1 MGYQIVED
9 MELLGFTIYKD
20 TSKITNNW
28 AKVVEKLTKK
38 IHNWKIFNL
47 SIQGR
52 IVVAKSHLLSSVQYI
67 GTILPL
73 NFESEELISGLIE
86 SFVQGGGKKKQKINF
101 MLPSVR
107 GA

>member
-38 IHNWKIFNL
+38 YIIGRFLICL
-47 SIQGR
+47 S
-52 IVVAKSHLLSSVQYI
+52 K
-67 GTILPL
+67 
-73 NFESEELISGLIE
+73 EGL
-86 SFVQGGGKKKQKINF
+86 
-101 MLPSVR
+101 
-107 GA
+107 